1 MQVGRGSPHP
11 HFPKKNFPI
20 IAEKS
25 LQLYPDK
32 IIYIS
37 TYSCMSTVY
46 GSILEQTHTKKSN
59 KPKICKESNNFTHCS
74 SRTLLLQIKSK

>member
-46 GSILEQTHTKKSN
+46 GSILEQTHTKKA
-59 KPKICKESNNFTHCS
+59 T
-74 SRTLLLQIKSK
+74 SRKFARNQIISHTAVQELFSFK